1 MRIALGVFLLLHG
14 FAHVVGFAVP
24 WRLVREE
31 QLPHKTTILAGR
43 VDVGDTGIR
52 VVGLLWLAAA
62 LAFAATGLAVIVS
75 RPWAVGA
82 VTWVAGASLVL
93 SLLGWPDARIG
104 VVVNAAILAGLALA
118 SFRGWV

>member
-31 QLPHKTTILAGR
+31 QLPYKTTILAGR